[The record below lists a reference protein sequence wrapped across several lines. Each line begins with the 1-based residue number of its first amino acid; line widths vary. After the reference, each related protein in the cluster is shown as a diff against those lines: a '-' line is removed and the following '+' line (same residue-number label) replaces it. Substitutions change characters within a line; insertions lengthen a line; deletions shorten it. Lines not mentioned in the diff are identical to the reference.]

1 MTPSAL
7 RRDQYAAWLAFGAF
21 VVYFAWLFSTHPFW
35 AERTRLQD
43 FGMAAEY
50 GNIAKALLEGKGF
63 ANPFRGDSGPTAWMP
78 PLLVLYISS
87 IYGLFGVGT
96 AATIWAAMLSQ
107 YAALALTTYLLIRTA
122 GQTPFARFRYLPGLL
137 FVAFVFAMRH
147 ENFFEFHDHGLM
159 QLLVVAL
166 IYAWQRDHQRQ
177 RAGLARRPALLWV
190 LAAVLPLAAPVIGLA
205 FLACLGVSHL
215 VHTQGWQ
222 KLPPGYGHRL
232 RTDAALVILFAAS
245 LSIWTIRNYRAFGT
259 FIPTKSNFWYD
270 FHQANVLSDGIIR
283 METLLRYHPY
293 LNPKAYERYAQRGE
307 IGFMET
313 YRTES
318 KTYLQT
324 RPSDYVR
331 TVRRRAGFV
340 FVLAKGHLG
349 TAQANLDAFSARDR
363 QVLDDAE
370 IIFGDLW
377 MRMDTPADTIAA
389 QMAALPLENHAA
401 AFADWQRGQDEL
413 LAPRGGLKY
422 YVTHLFVSL
431 VPTVCIALGLLLG
444 PVRRQPGFWLTVV
457 AYLTYLTPY
466 LLATIYRRYM
476 MAALPLQLL
485 IEFFVVGYLLHTFLP
500 KRPGHVS
507 SPRAPSSEKPSTAAR
522 IS

>member
-1 MTPSAL
+1 MKFFTF
-7 RRDQYAAWLAFGAF
+7 RRDWYVGWLAFGAF
-21 VVYFAWLFSTHPFW
+21 VAYFAWLFFTHPFW
-35 AERTRLQD
+35 AERVRLQD
-43 FGMAAEY
+43 FGLAAEY

-63 ANPFRGDSGPTAWMP
+63 ANPFRGDSGSTAWMP
-78 PLLVLYISS
+78 PLLVLYIAG

-96 AATIWAAMLSQ
+96 TATIWVAMLSQ
-107 YAALALTTYLLIRTA
+107 YAALALTTYLLVRTA
-122 GQTPFARFRYLPGLL
+122 DQTVFARFRYLPGLL

-147 ENFFEFHDHGLM
+147 ENFLEFHDHSLM
-159 QLLVVAL
+159 QLLVVAV
-166 IYAWQRDHQRQ
+166 ICAWQRDYQQQ

-205 FLACLGVSHL
+205 FLTCLGVSHL

-222 KLPPGYGHRL
+222 KRPAGYGHRL
-232 RTDAALVILFAAS
+232 RTDGALVLLFAIS
-245 LSIWTIRNYRAFGT
+245 LGSWTVRNYQTFGA

-270 FHQANVLSDGIIR
+270 FHQANVLSDGIVR

-293 LNPKAYERYAQRGE
+293 LNPNAYARYAQAGE
-307 IGFMET
+307 MTFMDT
-313 YRTES
+313 YRAES
-318 KTYLQT
+318 KAYLQT
-324 RPSDYVR
+324 RFPDYVR
-331 TVRRRAGFV
+331 TVGRRAGFAFV
-340 FVLAKGHLG
+340 FAKGHIG
-349 TAQANLDAFSARDR
+349 AAQADLSAFSVQDR

-377 MRMDTPADTIAA
+377 MRMDAPADTMAA

-401 AFADWQRGQDEL
+401 AFADWQRGQSEL

-431 VPTVCIALGLLLG
+431 VPTICIILGLLLG
-444 PVRRQPGFWLTVV
+444 PVRRQPGFWLAVV

-485 IEFFVVGYLLHTFLP
+485 IEFFVVGYLLHTILQ
-500 KRPGHVS
+500 KWPGRVS
-507 SPRAPSSEKPSTAAR
+507 SPRASSSEKPTPAQRLS
-522 IS
+522 